1 MNVIVSNKYQSLL
14 ASLNID
20 VIKSINGEFSVDD
33 LIAQFSTFYYNKM
46 ILDITAIKGYEDIN
60 IMQNLSVN
68 FDMSKVILLLDD
80 SEVVNSPVYISQL
93 ISMGIYNFTSDVNTI
108 KYLIDNPNQYKDVA
122 NYHNISGFK
131 KPVLNEKAI
140 DNTRGKIGQKIIGFK
155 NVTEHAGA
163 TTLIYLL
170 KLHLEKSYK
179 VKAVEIDKNDFVYFN
194 DESLENISSLGFN
207 DFLSQNS
214 DYDVILVDLNEGNVL
229 EYCHDIVYLIEPGLI
244 KLNKLIRQDN
254 AIFEK
259 LSDKKIVLNRSV
271 LSEKDVM
278 DFEKESGSKVFFNM
292 PCLDDKLDD
301 QKIINIFLTNL
312 GFSRVEENSSNG
324 IFSIF
329 K

>member
-20 VIKSINGEFSVDD
+20 VIKSINGEFSVEE
-33 LIAQFSTFYYNKM
+33 LINQFQSFYFNKM
-46 ILDITAIKGYEDIN
+46 IIDITAIKGYEDIKV
-60 IMQNLSVN
+60 MQNLSLN

-80 SEVVNSPVYISQL
+80 SEKVNSPVYISQL
-93 ISMGIYNFTSDVNTI
+93 ISMGIYNFASDINTI
-108 KYLIDNPNQYKDVA
+108 RYLIDNPNQYKDVA
-122 NYHNISGFK
+122 NYHNLNGFK
-131 KPVLNEKAI
+131 KPTLNDNSV

-170 KLHLEKSYK
+170 KQHLEKAYN

-194 DESLENISSLGFN
+194 DNTLESVSSLGFN
-207 DFLSQNS
+207 DFLSNNTS
-214 DYDVILVDLNEGNVL
+214 YDVILVDLNDGNVL
-229 EYCHDIVYLIEPGLI
+229 EYCHDVIYLIEPGLI
-244 KLNKLIRQDN
+244 KLNKLIREDN
-254 AIFEK
+254 TIFTK
-259 LSDKKIVLNRSV
+259 LTDKKIVLNRSV
-271 LSEKDVM
+271 LDAKDVS

-292 PCLDDKLDD
+292 PYLDDKLDD
-301 QKIINIFLTNL
+301 QMIVNAFLTAL
-312 GFSRVEENSSNG
+312 GFSRIEENSGSG